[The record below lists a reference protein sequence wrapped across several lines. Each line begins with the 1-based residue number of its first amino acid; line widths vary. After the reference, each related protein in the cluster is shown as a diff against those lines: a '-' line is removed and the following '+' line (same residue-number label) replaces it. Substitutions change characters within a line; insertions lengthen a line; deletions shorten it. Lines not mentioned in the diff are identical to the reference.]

1 MVCAHQHN
9 RQGDQVTDAVLLGAT
24 LIGVCAAAFMVVRS
38 PSFWVGLVEIVLG
51 QLMSHIWK
59 IVKPKNFTKE
69 QLDKIARGQ
78 DPFRERPKG
87 E

>member
-1 MVCAHQHN
+1 
-9 RQGDQVTDAVLLGAT
+9 VTDAVLLIAT
-24 LIGVCAAAFMVVRS
+24 LIGVCAAAFLVARS
-38 PSFWVGLVEIVLG
+38 PSFWVGLVQIVLG
-51 QLMSHIWK
+51 QLTPHIWK

-78 DPFRERPKG
+78 DPFRKRPKG

>member
-9 RQGDQVTDAVLLGAT
+9 RQGDQVTDALLLTAT
-24 LIGVCAAAFMVVRS
+24 MIGVGAAAFLVARS
-38 PSFWVGLVEIVLG
+38 PSFWFGLAKIVLG
-51 QLMSHIWK
+51 QLMPNIWR

>member
-1 MVCAHQHN
+1 M
-9 RQGDQVTDAVLLGAT
+9 TDAVLLMAT
-24 LIGVCAAAFMVVRS
+24 LIGVGAAAFMVARS
-38 PSFWVGLVEIVLG
+38 PSFWIGLVEIVLG
-51 QLMSHIWK
+51 QVTPHIWK

>member
-1 MVCAHQHN
+1 M
-9 RQGDQVTDAVLLGAT
+9 TDAVLLTVT
-24 LIGVCAAAFMVVRS
+24 LIGVGAAAFMVARS

-51 QLMSHIWK
+51 KLMPHIWK
-59 IVKPKNFTKE
+59 IIKPKNFTKE

-78 DPFRERPKG
+78 DPFRDRPKG

>member
-1 MVCAHQHN
+1 
-9 RQGDQVTDAVLLGAT
+9 VTDALLLGAT
-24 LIGVCAAAFMVVRS
+24 MIGVCAAAFMVARS
-38 PSFWVGLVEIVLG
+38 PHFWIGLARVVLP
-51 QLMSHIWK
+51 QLIPDIWK
-59 IVKPKNFTKE
+59 MVKPKNFTKE